1 MKETENKEF
10 TDFLKVALGQKEVGL
25 IMAKNTDELS
35 DFSRIMDDEGFK
47 RSDNILDLL
56 NSPKMYLLVD
66 ENMNKNVYD
75 FVVQYPTGQV
85 EIFDNTAMKSN
96 TFSPDHANSCVVFLV
111 LKEDLSKI
119 SEKGWDIL
127 SICGP
132 AYQSQI

>member
-10 TDFLKVALGQKEVGL
+10 IDFLKVAFGQKEVGL
-25 IMAKNTDELS
+25 IVAKNRDELS
-35 DFSRIMDDEGFK
+35 DFSSIMDNGGFK
-47 RSDNILDLL
+47 RSDNVLDLL
-56 NSPKMYLLVD
+56 NSPKTYLSVD
-66 ENMNKNVYD
+66 ENINKDVYD

-96 TFSPDHANSCVVFLV
+96 TFSPDHANSCVVILV

-119 SEKGWDIL
+119 QEKGWDIL
-127 SICGP
+127 SLCGV

>member
-10 TDFLKVALGQKEVGL
+10 IDFLKVAFGQKEVGL
-25 IMAKNTDELS
+25 IMAKNIDELS
-35 DFSRIMDDEGFK
+35 DFSRIMDNEGFK

-56 NSPKMYLLVD
+56 NSPKMYLSVD
-66 ENMNKNVYD
+66 ENMNKDVYD

-96 TFSPDHANSCVVFLV
+96 TFSPEHVSSCVVFLV

-119 SEKGWDIL
+119 QEKGWDIL
-127 SICGP
+127 SLCGP
-132 AYQSQI
+132 TYQSHI